1 MVIPTPIL
9 KGVECSKH
17 DPIDEWIPVDE
28 ADVDF
33 HLTLEIGPPNSEG
46 ADLYM
51 VRILTPEAISR
62 NNLGKELADRQRK
75 YMVVSPYSWDAVIAR
90 VSDVLEACVG
100 DSYPT
105 QTEPLRQHFEWE
117 GDY

>member
-1 MVIPTPIL
+1 MVMPTPIL

-62 NNLGKELADRQRK
+62 NNLGQELADRQRK
-75 YMVVSPYSWDAVIAR
+75 
-90 VSDVLEACVG
+90 
-100 DSYPT
+100 
-105 QTEPLRQHFEWE
+105 
-117 GDY
+117 